1 MSYVSILKNIPE
13 VFSQP
18 TGIAAIASVGIHG
31 AIALIVPLMPVD
43 SSKPKDESASRSV
56 GVLELSQVDQNRL
69 PQTPGAPQVG
79 VQQQL
84 PKFPNQQQ
92 LALQPQIPSP
102 SLYSPGLVAPPLPP
116 TPSGYY
122 TQPVLPPV
130 PTTANNYRISSLP
143 TRQSLQLP
151 KQNFRFDNSDLKANS
166 QRFTSVV
173 PNFESKPVI
182 PQTQQPLPVKQ
193 LPDLPSANIPPDL
206 ANSPIPNTAA
216 SSSITTANNIIN
228 PQARQFDN
236 NIPGNQNLTSPSN
249 IAVNPQTGNNTTS
262 TTSIRKFQPINTPNL
277 PIRTTDQTQIAQLES
292 YAELRKSLQQ
302 QYPNSEEKAVV
313 RDTVPVSKAGVEGTV
328 LGFLVVDQEG
338 KVLDLKFQDKM
349 LSPALKLKSIQYLK
363 GKSWKGDNQIS
374 RYPFSLRF
382 QDSTKTAGVNPG
394 ITPSLEPT
402 PQFSQPV
409 NNSTQPTPTPL
420 ATAKPLPLFTP
431 ASNNIKPTPT
441 PSVTIK
447 PSSTETERNQLSS
460 SKKPNQ
466 SLIQTLR
473 QVRERREGSNSEK

>member
-1 MSYVSILKNIPE
+1 
-13 VFSQP
+13 
-18 TGIAAIASVGIHG
+18 
-31 AIALIVPLMPVD
+31 MPVD

-79 VQQQL
+79 VQPQL

-92 LALQPQIPSP
+92 LALQPQVPSS
-102 SLYSPGLVAPPLPP
+102 SLYNPGLVAPPLPP

-130 PTTANNYRISSLP
+130 PTTSNNYRISSLP

-173 PNFESKPVI
+173 PSNFDNKQVI
-182 PQTQQPLPVKQ
+182 PETRQPLPVQQ
-193 LPDLPSANIPPDL
+193 LPELPSAKIPSDL

-216 SSSITTANNIIN
+216 SSNITTANNSITSQ
-228 PQARQFDN
+228 PTQFN
-236 NIPGNQNLTSPSN
+236 NNMSGNQNLTSASN
-249 IAVNPQTGNNTTS
+249 IAANSQTGNITTS
-262 TTSIRKFQPINTPNL
+262 TTNIRKFQPINTPNL
-277 PIRTTDQTQIAQLES
+277 PIKASDQTQIAQLDS
-292 YAELRKSLQQ
+292 YAELRKALQQ
-302 QYPNSEEKAVV
+302 QYPNSEEKAVI

-328 LGFLVVDQEG
+328 LGFLVVDPEG

-363 GKSWKGDNQIS
+363 GKSWKGNQQIS

-382 QDSTKTAGVNPG
+382 QDSTKTAGVTPG

-402 PQFSQPV
+402 PQFSKPV
-409 NNSTQPTPTPL
+409 NNSSQPTPTPL

-431 ASNNIKPTPT
+431 AANNIKPTP
-441 PSVTIK
+441 SVTVK

-466 SLIQTLR
+466 TLIHTLR
-473 QVRERREGSNSEK
+473 QVRERRENSNSTK